1 MRANHTY
8 IDHVGIEREAHALRR
23 EVLGAMIESG
33 VERLGRFHAALVATV
48 AAVFQ
53 RMHRNADQSF
63 FEAQ

>member
-1 MRANHTY
+1 MRVNH
-8 IDHVGIEREAHALRR
+8 IDHVAIEREAHALRR
-23 EVLGAMIESG
+23 EVLGAMIDRG
-33 VERLGRFHAALVATV
+33 AERLSRFHAALVAVV